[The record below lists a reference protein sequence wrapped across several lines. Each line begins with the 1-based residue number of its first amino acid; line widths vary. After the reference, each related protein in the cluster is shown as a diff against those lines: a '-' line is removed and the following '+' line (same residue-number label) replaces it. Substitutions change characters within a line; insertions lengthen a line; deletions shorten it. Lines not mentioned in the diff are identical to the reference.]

1 MRFVRL
7 PYPIW
12 AKKRYQKHILISFII
27 VSNQENNHVMLPI
40 EEFQRPSK
48 ADQLTAMASYD
59 ALSETIKSLQS
70 DSAEIEIEETGQKIT
85 VPLQA
90 LKLFTVMLKSMA
102 QGKIVNLVPVA
113 TEVTTQVAAEMM
125 GCSRPHFVKLL
136 ESGEIEFTKVG
147 RHRRV
152 KHQDVLTYKAKTKQS
167 QKQALIDMM
176 RADEKSGLY
185 DS

>member
-1 MRFVRL
+1 MFFL
-7 PYPIW
+7 PHNR
-12 AKKRYQKHILISFII
+12 KKTHKKLELISFISFII
-27 VSNQENNHVMLPI
+27 VNNYENNYIMLSI

-48 ADQLTAMASYD
+48 ADQLTAMASYGV
-59 ALSETIKSLQS
+59 LSETIKSLQS

-90 LKLFTVMLKSMA
+90 LKLFTVILKSMS
-102 QGKIVNLVPVA
+102 QGEIVNLVPVA

-152 KHQDVLTYKAKTKQS
+152 KLQDVMTYKSKTKQT

-176 RADEKSGLY
+176 RADEESGLY